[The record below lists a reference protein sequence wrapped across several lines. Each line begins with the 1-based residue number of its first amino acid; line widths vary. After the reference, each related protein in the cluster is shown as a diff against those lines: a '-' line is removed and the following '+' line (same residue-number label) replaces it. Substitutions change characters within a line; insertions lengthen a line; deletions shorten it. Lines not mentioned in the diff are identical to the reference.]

1 MGGIRGKRVLCGLLL
16 GLSVGLM
23 AVGCGGGGRKARI
36 AEDQPP
42 AVGRPER
49 ATAGPRVGV
58 IVVATPGVQVEPREG
73 PAFAATQGTM
83 LVRSDRL
90 AMGSAADSFAVVE
103 LYNGHLVRLSQGAD
117 VVVEKLAVFDAP
129 PAGDDLAQR
138 FEKMLRKE
146 ELADEDLRGA
156 ISRVAGWN
164 SRMTA
169 AETIATMPSKRETSR
184 PPPTVETPNAPRMDR
199 PLDPPGGPEE
209 GDGPQKNAPDDH
221 GPGLEDGPSKNKL
234 PDRPAD
240 KQPTGSDDGGV
251 LKVPEPMPRT
261 DPSSADTKKSSDT
274 VPDLPDR
281 VGFKPD
287 DKAMKEIDLPQEL
300 KAERKALAACAGR
313 GATVKVR
320 VMHGE
325 IQKIEVSDGKKC
337 SLSVKKLQM
346 DDGVLQM
353 EVK

>member
-90 AMGSAADSFAVVE
+90 ALGSAADSFAVVE

-169 AETIATMPSKRETSR
+169 AETIATMPSKREL
-184 PPPTVETPNAPRMDR
+184 PPAPPAVEVQGPPKDAPVGPM
-199 PLDPPGGPEE
+199 GGPEE
-209 GDGPQKNAPDDH
+209 GDVSLADAPG
-221 GPGLEDGPSKNKL
+221 GPGKTGIGAGDKEPTTQPR
-234 PDRPAD
+234 PDAKP
-240 KQPTGSDDGGV
+240 
-251 LKVPEPMPRT
+251 LPRT
-261 DPSSADTKKSSDT
+261 DPADTKKSSET
-274 VPDLPDR
+274 VLDLPDR

-337 SLSVKKLQM
+337 SLSVKKLAL

>member
-90 AMGSAADSFAVVE
+90 ALGSAADSFAVVE

-146 ELADEDLRGA
+146 ELADKDLRGA

-169 AETIATMPSKRETSR
+169 AETIATMPSKREMPTA
-184 PPPTVETPNAPRMDR
+184 PPAIEMSEPSKGKGPR
-199 PLDPPGGPEE
+199 DPQDGPAEE
-209 GDGPQKNAPDDH
+209 GDGPQLDAAGNLGDIA
-221 GPGLEDGPSKNKL
+221 GPSKNRKD
-234 PDRPAD
+234 PTRDKEPTPQSDPAD
-240 KQPTGSDDGGV
+240 TK
-251 LKVPEPMPRT
+251 
-261 DPSSADTKKSSDT
+261 KKSSDT